1 MARRKVRVDRPDSCR
16 FDKQAAD
23 RAVSFFETHLRHTTG
38 IYAGKPFKLADW
50 QRHDIREIF
59 GRQVWDPEFK
69 LWRRQVRQVYIEVP
83 KKNGKALAVDTVIP
97 TPSGWSQ
104 MSDLAVGDQVFDDRG
119 RPCSVVAVSPVM
131 HGRPCYRL
139 TFSDGTSIVADEEH
153 QWRTWTRRPEG
164 HCDVWT
170 TRQIFEDQWISA
182 PGSEGANHS
191 IPVAEQLHCPNAD
204 LPIPPYTLGAWIGD
218 GTSAN
223 ASITVHPKDSLI
235 LSEIESEG
243 VSWHRV
249 ENGKGKSVW
258 TAWLGGQRGGNRG
271 KWNRATLQR
280 SLRESGLLRNK
291 HIPSAYL
298 RSSAQQRLRL
308 LQGLMDTDGYVS
320 KAGQCEFVTTR
331 PILARHVLELVRSLG
346 IKAALHECR
355 ALISGRDCGPKF
367 RIIFVAFADT
377 PVFALPRK
385 KARQKDRPQCKARST
400 TRQIVKVE
408 PVESVP
414 VRCIQVDSPS
424 RLFLAGE
431 SMVATHNSELA
442 AGVALKLLFADDE
455 YGAEVYGAASDRE
468 QASIVF
474 NVAASMVRKD
484 SALLKACGGGK
495 NISDSRKRIVCP
507 RWESFYHA
515 VSAEVAGKHGYKAH
529 GVIFDEV
536 HAQKDRRLWEVM
548 TFGSGDSRVQP
559 LTFAITTAGVR
570 GESPVA
576 EELHEDADQILRGV
590 VPCPDDFYPVIYGAP
605 DDAPWDSEE
614 VWRACNPALGDFL
627 MLGKL
632 REACEQAKRRP
643 SEENSFR
650 RLRLNQWTSQDV
662 RVMSLDDWD
671 ACAQS
676 FDWRDLRD
684 RPCYV
689 GVDLSSKLDLTSV
702 VLVWVDDN
710 GGIYLMPYFWVP
722 REAVNGSRAQLDPVR
737 FQAWEKAGAINL
749 VDGGE
754 IDYGEIREQF
764 RIFRD
769 EMRINIHQVAYDP
782 MFARQLSQELAKD
795 GFEVVEFRQQYT
807 DFTPPFLALQDAV
820 PQGKVRHNG
829 HPVLRWNVDCLSAR
843 QTTDGRIKPSKPDRL
858 RSRKRIDGVVATL
871 MGLGR
876 AIVNYGY
883 QGEASVYDS
892 AEAVM

>member
-23 RAVSFFETHLRHTTG
+23 RAVSFFETHLKHTTG

-153 QWRTWTRRPEG
+153 QWKTWTRQAENPS
-164 HCDVWT
+164 VVT
-170 TRQIFEDQWISA
+170 TRQIAETQA
-182 PGSEGANHS
+182 EEHQVPG
-191 IPVAEQLHCPNAD
+191 I
-204 LPIPPYTLGAWIGD
+204 W
-218 GTSAN
+218 
-223 ASITVHPKDSLI
+223 
-235 LSEIESEG
+235 
-243 VSWHRV
+243 
-249 ENGKGKSVW
+249 
-258 TAWLGGQRGGNRG
+258 
-271 KWNRATLQR
+271 
-280 SLRESGLLRNK
+280 
-291 HIPSAYL
+291 
-298 RSSAQQRLRL
+298 
-308 LQGLMDTDGYVS
+308 
-320 KAGQCEFVTTR
+320 F
-331 PILARHVLELVRSLG
+331 
-346 IKAALHECR
+346 
-355 ALISGRDCGPKF
+355 
-367 RIIFVAFADT
+367 
-377 PVFALPRK
+377 
-385 KARQKDRPQCKARST
+385 
-400 TRQIVKVE
+400 RQIVKVE
-408 PVESVP
+408 LVESVP

-484 SALLKACGGGK
+484 PALLKACGGGK